1 MKSYNNKIIRNPLLA
16 ALALAGLTSGQ
27 VQAQVEQDADKV
39 IDQIIVT
46 ASKRALTL
54 QETPIAVAVVTKE
67 AIEQTQVFDI
77 ADLQALVPTLKVGTA
92 TRTTNQTFN
101 IRGFGSSSA
110 LGTEPS
116 VGVFVDGVFSSRST
130 GALADLPRLER
141 VEVLSGPQSTLF
153 GKNASAGVI
162 SIITEAPSF
171 EKNGDVQLSVGNY
184 NHTGAKAYFSG
195 GVTDTLA
202 MSVSGGINKRDGYT
216 EAVLDGIDD
225 VDNRNRW
232 NIRGQALWQPNPE
245 TSVRIIADYS
255 KIDEICCA
263 ATNLINGATS
273 AAISALGGVL
283 YDTTDPFHRTHVFKD
298 IPRSKIEDQCLSIH
312 I

>member
-1 MKSYNNKIIRNPLLA
+1 MRGESDNNMKSYNNKIIRNPLLA

-116 VGVFVDGVFSSRST
+116 VGVFVDGVFRSRST
-130 GALADLPRLER
+130 GALADLHDL
-141 VEVLSGPQSTLF
+141 
-153 GKNASAGVI
+153 
-162 SIITEAPSF
+162 
-171 EKNGDVQLSVGNY
+171 
-184 NHTGAKAYFSG
+184 
-195 GVTDTLA
+195 
-202 MSVSGGINKRDGYT
+202 
-216 EAVLDGIDD
+216 
-225 VDNRNRW
+225 
-232 NIRGQALWQPNPE
+232 
-245 TSVRIIADYS
+245 
-255 KIDEICCA
+255 
-263 ATNLINGATS
+263 
-273 AAISALGGVL
+273 
-283 YDTTDPFHRTHVFKD
+283 
-298 IPRSKIEDQCLSIH
+298 
-312 I
+312 